1 MTYVLNALIL
11 AGTLAIVLTLI
22 IGICSMVY
30 HGDNSPFDSEHWMR
44 YRVYLQAIA
53 VLALIGAFIIGK

>member
-53 VLALIGAFIIGK
+53 VLALIGAFIVGK

>member
-1 MTYVLNALIL
+1 MTFVLNALII
-11 AGTLAIVLTLI
+11 AATLAIVVTLI

-30 HGDNSPFDSEHWMR
+30 HGENSPFDSEHWMR

-53 VLALIGAFIIGK
+53 ILALIAAYFVGK

>member
-53 VLALIGAFIIGK
+53 VLALVGAFIVGK